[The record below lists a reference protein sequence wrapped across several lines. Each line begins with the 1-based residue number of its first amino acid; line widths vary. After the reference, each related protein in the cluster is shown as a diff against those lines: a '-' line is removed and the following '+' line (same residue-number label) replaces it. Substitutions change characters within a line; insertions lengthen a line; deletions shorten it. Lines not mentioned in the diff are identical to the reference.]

1 MPKFPAQ
8 PPAPLGAIQ
17 QLKTKLYANESLM
30 SAEAVGFS
38 QTDESGDGGDP
49 LLCGERE
56 AEGVGNWD
64 TCYCNLHAVC
74 ILL

>member
-17 QLKTKLYANESLM
+17 RLKTKLYANEFLM

-38 QTDESGDGGDP
+38 QTDESGDGG
-49 LLCGERE
+49 
-56 AEGVGNWD
+56 AEGVGN
-64 TCYCNLHAVC
+64 
-74 ILL
+74 